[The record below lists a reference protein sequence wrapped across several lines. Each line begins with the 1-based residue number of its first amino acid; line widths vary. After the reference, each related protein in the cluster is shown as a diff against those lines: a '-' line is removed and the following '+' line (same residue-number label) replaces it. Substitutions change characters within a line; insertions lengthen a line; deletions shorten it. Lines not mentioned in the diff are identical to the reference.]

1 MKRTKVFS
9 AFSIFFVL
17 ILFSADALCDSKPES
32 STWKAGVARMVIT
45 PEQSMWLAGY
55 AARDHQ
61 SEGTLHDLWA
71 KALAIEDADGK
82 QAVLI
87 TTDLLGFPKALSDQ
101 IRDQLETELMLS
113 RAQIILN
120 STHTHSGPV
129 LKDALYDIYPLDE
142 QHINIIEQYSNK
154 LADQIVAL
162 AVEAFRSMEPVQI
175 YAQNGVT
182 RFQVNRRN
190 NDASTLNSLTEL
202 KGPND
207 HAVPVIKVV
216 DKQGD
221 LMAVA
226 FGYACHPT
234 VLDGYDYSGDYPG
247 FAQIEL
253 EESYPGATA
262 LFFMGAG
269 ADQNPLPRLTV
280 GLARQYGKE
289 LAAAVE
295 RVLEE
300 DMRELSPQLS
310 ASYSEIELPLNPP
323 PSKEELLEIAQDS
336 LAYIKRWADNML
348 DKMEKE
354 ESFIS
359 SYPYPLQVWRM
370 GDQMVVNMG
379 GEVVVEYAIKLK
391 QIFGQDIFV
400 IAYSNDDM
408 AYIPS
413 VTILEEG
420 GYEGLISQM
429 VYGLPSTWKPDIESM
444 IIQEIVRLAEE
455 AGVPQPKDLIII
467 PNPVSGE

>member
-1 MKRTKVFS
+1 MKRTKVIS
-9 AFSIFFVL
+9 AFSVFFVL
-17 ILFSADALCDSKPES
+17 TLFSADAICDSTDLS
-32 STWKAGVARMVIT
+32 STWRAGVARMVIT
-45 PEQSMWLAGY
+45 PEQPMWAAGY

-61 SEGTLHDLWA
+61 TEETLHDLWA
-71 KALAIEDADGK
+71 KALAIEDANGE
-82 QAVLI
+82 QSILI

-101 IRDQLETELMLS
+101 IRDQLESEFKLS
-113 RAQIILN
+113 RAQIILS

-129 LKDALYDIYPLDE
+129 LKDALYDIYPLD
-142 QHINIIEQYSNK
+142 QDQISAIEQYSGK
-154 LADQIVAL
+154 LADQIVVL
-162 AVEAFRSMEPVQI
+162 AGEAFRSMEPVQI
-175 YAQNGVT
+175 YTQNGVT

-190 NDASTLNSLTEL
+190 NDAATLNAQSEL

-207 HAVPVIKVV
+207 HAVPVLKVV
-216 DKQGD
+216 DMSGD

-234 VLDGYDYSGDYPG
+234 VLDGYLWSGDYPG

-253 EESYPGATA
+253 EDSYPGVTA
-262 LFFMGAG
+262 MFFMGAG

-300 DMRELSPQLS
+300 DMRKLSPQLS

-323 PSKEELLEIAQDS
+323 PSKEELLEIIQDTS
-336 LAYIKRWADNML
+336 AYESYQKTWAEKML
-348 DKMEKE
+348 VKMDKG
-354 ESFIS
+354 ESFIN
-359 SYPYPLQVWRM
+359 SYPYPLQVWHM
-370 GDQMVVNMG
+370 GDQIVVNMG

-400 IAYSNDDM
+400 MAYSNDDM
-408 AYIPS
+408 GYIPS

-420 GYEGLISQM
+420 GYEGLVSQM
-429 VYGLPSTWKPDIESM
+429 VYGLPGTWKPAIESM
-444 IIQEIVRLAEE
+444 IIQEVVRLAEQAE
-455 AGVPQPKDLIII
+455 
-467 PNPVSGE
+467 